1 MKKTLYIIPRNFPY
15 FEKSKFPTPF
25 YIVDGITGEVLHF
38 FNQKNDV
45 FNDLEKSIKHNKR
58 ISWILN
64 SREIEIKI
72 IKENYQD
79 WIQIKEKIFSWHER
93 KKERQELLVI
103 VERDPIYLNNQE
115 KRLVF
120 DLIVARTG
128 EKISSRM
135 CSEIIY
141 ALNDLKSDLMDI
153 RNDKWDILGNRY
165 EIKNLSETNISKLE
179 IDRRCRIWENNQLR
193 KFFNSNN
200 K

>member
-1 MKKTLYIIPRNFPY
+1 MKKTLYLIPRNFPY
-15 FEKSKFPTPF
+15 FEKSKSPTPF
-25 YIVDGITGEVLHF
+25 YLVDGITGEVLHF

-64 SREIEIKI
+64 SKEIEIKI
-72 IKENYQD
+72 IKENHQD
-79 WIQIKEKIFSWHER
+79 WIQIKEKIFSWHDR

-103 VERDPIYLNNQE
+103 VERDPIFLNNQE

-153 RNDKWDILGNRY
+153 RNEKWNVLGNRY
-165 EIKNLSETNISKLE
+165 EIKHLSETNISKLE
-179 IDRRCRIWENNQLR
+179 IDRRYRIWGNNQL
-193 KFFNSNN
+193 KKNDSNN